1 MNIANVSFYLQ
12 GVVVTRIGG
21 VILGN
26 KKLTFILFIIYF
38 LALNWLVLLKL
49 HFSIDQIDKVQVIN
63 LIPLNNS
70 VFSEVYNNVRIF
82 VPFGIF
88 ICMLKS
94 NWSMM
99 KKVLSTFGLTLSFEM
114 IQFVLA
120 IGRSDITDI
129 MANTLGGIIGIGIY
143 YFLFWILKNKTHIF
157 INLCAL
163 VLTSCVLFF
172 IIFIFNRHII
182 LNL

>member
-1 MNIANVSFYLQ
+1 M
-12 GVVVTRIGG
+12 
-21 VILGN
+21 GN
-26 KKLTFILFIIYF
+26 KKLTFILFLIYF
-38 LALNWLVLLKL
+38 LALNWLVLFKL
-49 HFSIDQIDKVQVIN
+49 HFSFDQIDKVRVIN

-70 VFSEVYNNVRIF
+70 VFSEVYNNIRIF

-94 NWSMM
+94 KWSMM

-129 MANTLGGIIGIGIY
+129 LANTLGGTIGIGIY
-143 YFLFWILKNKTHIF
+143 YLLFWILKHRTNVF

-163 VLTSCVLFF
+163 VLTSCALFF
-172 IIFIFNRHII
+172 IIFIFNRHVI